1 MIESK
6 IYNYFKNIVEENISQ
21 GFGLKKTN
29 KRKKLFPSRNRE
41 KWIDE

>member
-6 IYNYFKNIVEENISQ
+6 IYSYFKNIVEENISQ
-21 GFGLKKTN
+21 GFGLKNTN
-29 KRKKLFPSRNRE
+29 KTKKLFPSRNRE